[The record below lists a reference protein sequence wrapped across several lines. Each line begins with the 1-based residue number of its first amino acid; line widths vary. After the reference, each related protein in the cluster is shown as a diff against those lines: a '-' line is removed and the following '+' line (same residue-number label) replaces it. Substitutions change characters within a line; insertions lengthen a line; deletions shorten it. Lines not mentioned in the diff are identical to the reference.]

1 MSTASLHFSFLLLL
15 ICVRLVRPGV
25 HHWPAPENL
34 HSPCNAVVQAL
45 AASLPM
51 PLECRIC
58 FPVHTHVALITRDLR
73 INEAPQRFHFSTR
86 DVYER
91 IRHLVST
98 SLISIAL
105 VLRGWV
111 AEWAWIHVHRVLKKN
126 HFHASCDCAFQPASH
141 DPSHPQCLVVPAF
154 STCHYQPCLFSSSS
168 RRFLSRAV
176 SLISIKRV
184 FEVVSRP
191 SLSKWLGT
199 HLGKRRLSRWRRLT
213 ASEARCQKSWHTKLH
228 SWGCPESKAP

>member
-1 MSTASLHFSFLLLL
+1 MQCCRTSACCVSPHAFGMQNLFSGAYACGLDVGPRVLSGFGHPPSSLRPCS
-15 ICVRLVRPGV
+15 RKEKYLV
-25 HHWPAPENL
+25 L
-34 HSPCNAVVQAL
+34 TTS
-45 AASLPM
+45 S
-51 PLECRIC
+51 
-58 FPVHTHVALITRDLR
+58 TRDLR

-141 DPSHPQCLVVPAF
+141 DPSHLQCLVVPAF